1 MSLILFSS
9 KNYQFVCKRGQVDPR
24 IHTSNIEYNNNT
36 VILYWNSYEDLR
48 SKTQLLVAN
57 MACLVLMYS
66 TFVHAL
72 SQDNM
77 TVWILRFI
85 QLALKRGFQFLRKS
99 VIKC

>member
-1 MSLILFSS
+1 M
-9 KNYQFVCKRGQVDPR
+9 
-24 IHTSNIEYNNNT
+24 T
-36 VILYWNSYEDLR
+36 LYWNSYEDPC

-77 TVWILRFI
+77 TVWIPRFI
-85 QLALKRGFQFLRKS
+85 QLDLKRGFQFLRKS